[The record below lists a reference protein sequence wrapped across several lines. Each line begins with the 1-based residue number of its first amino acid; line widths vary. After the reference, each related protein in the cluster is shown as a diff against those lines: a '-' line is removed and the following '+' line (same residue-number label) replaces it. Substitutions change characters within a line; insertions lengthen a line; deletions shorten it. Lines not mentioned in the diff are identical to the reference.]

1 MSEQWRESDNGN
13 HKGEGGGH
21 NSGQNNQNSYHTIT
35 FFLRKSDFH
44 G

>member
-13 HKGEGGGH
+13 HRGN

-35 FFLRKSDFH
+35 FFSRKSDFH